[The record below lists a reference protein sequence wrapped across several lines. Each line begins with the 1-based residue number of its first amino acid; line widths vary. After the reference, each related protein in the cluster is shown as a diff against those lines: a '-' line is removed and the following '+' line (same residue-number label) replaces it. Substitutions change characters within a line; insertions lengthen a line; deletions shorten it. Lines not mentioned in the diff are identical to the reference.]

1 MKVRYTPRAFAERKR
16 IFSYLDERSPQAAR
30 KVIARIIRRI
40 QALEYNPYSGRR
52 TNRGGLYTFW
62 VAATTYR
69 VYYRIDGEEV
79 IIIHIRHTSQ
89 RRWRGEEKEHGDGGA
104 GIVQVHHHRRM

>member
-1 MKVRYTPRAFAERKR
+1 MKVRYTARAFAERER

-30 KVIARIIRRI
+30 RIMGRIVRRI
-40 QALEYNPYSGRR
+40 RALERNPYSGRR
-52 TNRGGLYTFW
+52 TDRGELYTFW
-62 VAATTYR
+62 VAATPYR

-89 RRWRGEEKEHGDGGA
+89 RPWRGEE
-104 GIVQVHHHRRM
+104 

>member
-1 MKVRYTPRAFAERKR
+1 MKVRYTARAFAERER

-30 KVIARIIRRI
+30 RIIGRI
-40 QALEYNPYSGRR
+40 IQRIRALEHNPYSGRR
-52 TNRGGLYTFW
+52 TDRGELYTFW

-69 VYYRIDGEEV
+69 VYYRVDGEEV

-89 RRWRGEEKEHGDGGA
+89 RPWRGEE
-104 GIVQVHHHRRM
+104 